1 MTTEGQHLN
10 MNTLS
15 ELKEIMQKDYVLL
28 LNTFMHDSVAKLDSI
43 KAAAD
48 QGSASELRESAH
60 SFKGSSSNMGA
71 VRLAILSKEI
81 ERRAKENRLAG
92 VESLVENLQ
101 DEYKIVRQ
109 LLQHELRKL
118 H

>member
-1 MTTEGQHLN
+1 MTTGQHLD

-15 ELKEIMQKDYVLL
+15 ELKEIMEKDYVLL
-28 LNTFMHDSVAKLDSI
+28 LTTFLHDSVAKLDSI
-43 KAAAD
+43 KVAAD

-71 VRLAILSKEI
+71 VRLADLSKEI
-81 ERRAKENRLAG
+81 EDRAKQNRLAG
-92 VESLVENLQ
+92 VESLVVKIQ

-109 LLQHELRKL
+109 LLQDELRKL